1 MKSLRREIK
10 ATFAAGRVNAYL
22 YPSTPEVE
30 TGPLKLRPAWDYS
43 FCLKRKRK
51 KEGRW
56 GAGKKQS
63 LCEGTANDSIYLH
76 IESFADCGPRSEIT
90 LPVTLLLPNF

>member
-1 MKSLRREIK
+1 MKSLYREIK
-10 ATFAAGRVNAYL
+10 TTFAAGLVNAYL

-30 TGPLKLRPAWDYS
+30 TGPLKLRPAWDHRL
-43 FCLKRKRK
+43 CLKRKRK

-63 LCEGTANDSIYLH
+63 LCGGTADDSIYFYV
-76 IESFADCGPRSEIT
+76 ESFADCGTRSEIT
-90 LPVTLLLPNF
+90 LPVTLLSPSF